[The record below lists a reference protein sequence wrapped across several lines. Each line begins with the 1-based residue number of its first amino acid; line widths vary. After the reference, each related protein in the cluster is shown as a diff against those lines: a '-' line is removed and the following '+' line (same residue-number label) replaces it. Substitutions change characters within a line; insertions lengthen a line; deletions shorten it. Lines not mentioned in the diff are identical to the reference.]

1 MGGILILNLRLE
13 RLSRSIWT
21 AFRLWLE
28 CRKNILFIFVDFFRF
43 LSATKKSWT
52 WCGISYLGISVGAA
66 ISLTLTAL
74 RFWLEFWQTIFQ
86 LVFYFF
92 PTIVFSLENSV
103 GGMLI
108 LNLVRERLSRS
119 ILSAFRF
126 RRVSEIHFFT
136 FFRLFQIF
144 YLEIS
149 VEYFILNSKVW
160 NFSIVCLDICVG
172 RPFILDLVWERLFRS
187 FLAALRFWLEYWQT
201 IFQNVFYLFSDYC
214 FLSWKQCRWNVDI
227 EFSAR
232 AAISLNFV
240 CFSIPSSFG
249 NPFFWHFFDF
259 SRFFILK
266 LV

>member
-1 MGGILILNLRLE
+1 M
-13 RLSRSIWT
+13 
-21 AFRLWLE
+21 
-28 CRKNILFIFVDFFRF
+28 
-43 LSATKKSWT
+43 
-52 WCGISYLGISVGAA
+52 
-66 ISLTLTAL
+66 
-74 RFWLEFWQTIFQ
+74 
-86 LVFYFF
+86 FYFF

-172 RPFILDLVWERLFRS
+172 RPFILDLV
-187 FLAALRFWLEYWQT
+187 
-201 IFQNVFYLFSDYC
+201 
-214 FLSWKQCRWNVDI
+214 
-227 EFSAR
+227 
-232 AAISLNFV
+232 
-240 CFSIPSSFG
+240 
-249 NPFFWHFFDF
+249 
-259 SRFFILK
+259 
-266 LV
+266 